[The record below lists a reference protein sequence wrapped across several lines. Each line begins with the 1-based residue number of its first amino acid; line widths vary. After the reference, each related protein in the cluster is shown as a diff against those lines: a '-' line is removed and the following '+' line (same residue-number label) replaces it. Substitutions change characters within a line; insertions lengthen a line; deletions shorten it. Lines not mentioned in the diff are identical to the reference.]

1 MIQRSRRYGLWNS
14 MMEVLIPSVCISCE
28 KKLLQGEVCVC
39 SSCVASIVRT
49 EHAIVL
55 DNGIDML
62 LKNLIHNSNRKT
74 RYVKGAAWSY
84 YNRQRGQVLCQL
96 IEKGKY
102 GGRPWAEVF
111 SYLGYLA
118 ASEYIDSDFFEDVDL
133 LVPVPLHPRR
143 LRERG
148 FNQSEWICR
157 GISAV
162 LSIPIDTDHLFRVRN
177 NNHQAQLQFNKRQE
191 NTVGLFDIR
200 YPEEWKDKHILLVD
214 DVITS
219 GSTLLACMQTLIP
232 IKGCRVSVFALGWAH
247 H

>member
-1 MIQRSRRYGLWNS
+1 

-118 ASEYIDSDFFEDVDL
+118 ASEYIDSDFF
-133 LVPVPLHPRR
+133 
-143 LRERG
+143 
-148 FNQSEWICR
+148 
-157 GISAV
+157 
-162 LSIPIDTDHLFRVRN
+162 
-177 NNHQAQLQFNKRQE
+177 
-191 NTVGLFDIR
+191 
-200 YPEEWKDKHILLVD
+200 
-214 DVITS
+214 
-219 GSTLLACMQTLIP
+219 
-232 IKGCRVSVFALGWAH
+232 
-247 H
+247 